1 MITVKLDIDN
11 KIAASCS
18 PIEFLRKYVLRE
30 ALITKVAEVDDES
43 NPYYTI
49 DTPYATI
56 TVKKIA
62 QV

>member
-1 MITVKLDIDN
+1 MVIVQLDIDN

-18 PIEFLRKYVLRE
+18 PIEFLTKYVLKDARLKIE
-30 ALITKVAEVDDES
+30 DES
-43 NPYYTI
+43 QPYYTI
-49 DTPYATI
+49 ETPIATI